1 MYYLVLEQLLYM
13 LMYYEYVSFPKMY
26 MGYMR
31 TDLGTRVANLNMETN
46 IGSHNLTMEKH
57 NIFHDIYNGTKAE
70 LTYR

>member
-1 MYYLVLEQLLYM
+1 MYYLVLEQSLYL

-26 MGYMR
+26 MGNMR

-46 IGSHNLTMEKH
+46 IGSHNFTMTKY
-57 NIFHDIYNGTKAE
+57 NMFHDIYNGTQGE